1 MSRTASPIQTLL
13 RRAGLPAAALI
24 AMGFFGYN
32 AVLGPTGVIAAKE
45 FRAELAQKNV
55 EFAALQKKRAELKNR
70 VDLLDPRRGADP
82 DLVDEMARKQ
92 LNVVR
97 PDEVIIPLKK

>member
-1 MSRTASPIQTLL
+1 MSRTASRIQTLL
-13 RRAGLPAAALI
+13 RGAGFPALALI

-32 AVLGPTGVIAAKE
+32 AVLGPTGVVSAKV
-45 FRAELAQKNV
+45 FQKELEQKKQ
-55 EFAALQKKRAELKNR
+55 EFAVLDKRRAELKNR
-70 VDLLDPRRGADP
+70 VDLLDPKRGADP

-97 PDEVIIPLKK
+97 PNEVIISLNK

>member
-1 MSRTASPIQTLL
+1 MSRSSPVRTLL
-13 RRAGLPAAALI
+13 RRAGLPAAVLI

-32 AVLGPTGVIAAKE
+32 AVLGPTGIVAARE
-45 FRAELAQKNV
+45 FQAELAQKNV
-55 EFAALQKKRAELKNR
+55 EFAALDKKRATLKNR

-82 DLVDEMARKQ
+82 DMVEELVRKQ
-92 LNVVR
+92 LNVAR

>member
-1 MSRTASPIQTLL
+1 MSRTVSPMQSLL

-32 AVLGPTGVIAAKE
+32 AIWGPTGVVAAKE
-45 FRAELAQKNV
+45 FKAELGQKQT
-55 EFAALQKKRAELKNR
+55 EFAALEKKRAELKNR
-70 VDLLDPRRGADP
+70 VDLLDPKRGADP
-82 DLVDEMARKQ
+82 DMVEELARKQ

-97 PDEVIIPLKK
+97 PNEVVIPLKK